1 MVRFNIIGH
10 GFIDVADP
18 SGIGFK
24 RENQYFRFAEITLGR
39 STEFSVPMT
48 QHNCS
53 IMQFGEDVNEQG
65 EMLRRVF
72 SAQMVYDGGVKNGT
86 IAVTA
91 YEGEAFRCVFTIGN
105 AEWIT
110 ALQNKKLAECGLDWA
125 KGVLWAQANPP
136 VDANV
141 ADPTEGAQIIKYEN
155 GVTVSPALWNL
166 VPSVN
171 VKQYLVDLMAL
182 LGIPFNSTLPSN
194 YWMVSGSMKGGN
206 KDAVIIAST
215 AANNMTITQS
225 QGYLTVEDITIEYA
239 TANVFGAL
247 VGGGS
252 FAAKGFKAAQDV
264 NITMPPAMPIC
275 WLVKWDSRL
284 SRCEEIARHD
294 VNTDGLSG
302 QTFELKKGSVYFFS
316 TKPLVGGS
324 PMYGWNDTLHP
335 YSLAVTVERSADL
348 TFGEVWYLRNNHP
361 DMTVFEFLKS
371 VAVAIGLEL
380 QVDGETGVT
389 LAAGSYGQSTDFKA
403 LEKVLSVDTVARRVD
418 AWGSGT
424 RKAVAEFDSEDY
436 VSERIQSEYDI
447 DNEQNKD
454 TKTVKSKF
462 SEGSVGTN
470 GILIRDVDNSS
481 SPPKFAAKRWTLAWA
496 GSSAWLQRVDTAD
509 PVGYFDISDNSTM
522 MVVKVAATLS
532 EFEAMKPSMTWLWR
546 GAAFVWT
553 DANWSDGV
561 MTMTLQRVSRREGAK
576 V

>member
-1 MVRFNIIGH
+1 MVRFNVIGH
-10 GFIDVADP
+10 GFLDIADP
-18 SGIGFK
+18 TGVGFK

-39 STEFSVPMT
+39 TTEFSVPMT
-48 QHNCS
+48 KHNKS
-53 IMQFGEDVNEQG
+53 VMQFGDDVNEQG

-72 SAQMVYDGGVKNGT
+72 PAQMVYDGGMKNGT

-91 YEGEAFRCVFTIGN
+91 YETNAFKCVFTIGN

-110 ALQNKKLAECGLDWA
+110 ELQNKKLAECGLDWA

-136 VDANV
+136 VDANA

-171 VKQYLVDLMAL
+171 VKQYLIDLLAL

-206 KDAVIIAST
+206 TDVVTIASN

-225 QGYLTVEDITIEYA
+225 QGYLTVEDITVEYA

-252 FAAKGFKAAQDV
+252 FAAKGFKPAQDV
-264 NITMPPAMPIC
+264 NITMPPAMPVC

-302 QTFELKKGSVYFFS
+302 QTFELKKGSVYFFAA
-316 TKPLVGGS
+316 KPLVGGS

-335 YSLAVTVERSADL
+335 YSFAVTVERSSDL
-348 TFGEVWYLRNNHP
+348 SFGEVWYLRNNHP

-371 VAVAIGLEL
+371 VAVATGLEL

-403 LEKVLSVDTVARRVD
+403 LDKVLSVDTVARRVD

-454 TKTVKSKF
+454 TKSIKAKF
-462 SEGSVGTN
+462 SEGSVGMN
-470 GILIRDVDNSS
+470 GILIRDVDNTS

-496 GSSAWLQRVDTAD
+496 GSSAWLQRVDVAD

-522 MVVKVAATLS
+522 MTVKVAATLS
-532 EFEAMKPSMTWLWR
+532 EFETMKPSTTWLWR

-561 MTMTLQRVSRREGAK
+561 MTMTLQMVSRREGAK

>member
-10 GFIDVADP
+10 GFLDIADP

-48 QHNCS
+48 QHNRS

-72 SAQMVYDGGVKNGT
+72 PAQMVYDGGVKNGT

-91 YEGEAFRCVFTIGN
+91 YETEAFKCVFTIGN

-110 ALQNKKLAECGLDWA
+110 ALQNKKLADCGLDWV

-136 VDANV
+136 VDANA
-141 ADPTEGAQIIKYEN
+141 ADPTEGAQLIKYEN

-171 VKQYLVDLMAL
+171 VKQYLIDLLAL
-182 LGIPFNSTLPSN
+182 LGIPFNSTLPAN

-206 KDAVIIAST
+206 TDAVTIASN

-252 FAAKGFKAAQDV
+252 FAAKGFKPAQDV
-264 NITMPPAMPIC
+264 NITMPPAMPVC
-275 WLVKWDSRL
+275 WLIKWDSRL

-302 QTFELKKGSVYFFS
+302 QTFELKKGSVYFFA

-324 PMYGWNDTLHP
+324 PMYGWSDTLHP
-335 YSLAVTVERSADL
+335 YSFSVTVERSADL
-348 TFGEVWYLRNNHP
+348 SFGEVWYLRNNHP

-371 VAVAIGLEL
+371 VAVATGLEL

-389 LAAGSYGQSTDFKA
+389 LAAGSYGQSTDFNA

-454 TKTVKSKF
+454 TKTIKSKF

-470 GILIRDVDNSS
+470 GILIRDVDNTS
-481 SPPKFAAKRWTLAWA
+481 SPPKFVAKRWTLAWA
-496 GSSAWLQRVDTAD
+496 GSSAWLQRVDVAD

-522 MVVKVAATLS
+522 MTVKVAATLS
-532 EFEAMKPSMTWLWR
+532 EFETMKPSTTWLWR